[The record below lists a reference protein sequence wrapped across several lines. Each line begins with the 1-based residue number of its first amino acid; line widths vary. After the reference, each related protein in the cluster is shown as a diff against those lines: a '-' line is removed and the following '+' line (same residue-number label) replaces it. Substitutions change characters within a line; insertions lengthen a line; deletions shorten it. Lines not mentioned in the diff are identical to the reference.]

1 MVEKDVGFVL
11 RRHNFRE
18 TSVIASLY
26 TLRFGK
32 ITGILKGFYTQKKE
46 FSSNLDIFSLNE
58 LVFYPKKRDIWLISF
73 TDLVHDYD
81 FLRKD
86 IAKATVAALFLNLID
101 RTMQPWD
108 VNYEVFALLKNAL
121 LALEQGEEKKI
132 CYMFLIKFLTISGF
146 KPEFNKCIMCH
157 GRIQEE
163 SVFSV
168 SRGGLVC
175 GDCHGQVGDARKIS
189 KETISSLVYIQ
200 NSEFSL
206 MLRLNPSRDCEK
218 EITYILREFLCY
230 HLDFDIQAPA
240 QRKRLPA

>member
-1 MVEKDVGFVL
+1 MVEKDIGFVL

-73 TDLVHDYD
+73 TDLVCDYD
-81 FLRKD
+81 FLRRD
-86 IAKATVAALFLNLID
+86 ITKANAAAMFLNLID
-101 RTMQPWD
+101 KTMQLWD
-108 VNYEVFALLKNAL
+108 TNHEVFELLKSALLN
-121 LALEQGEEKKI
+121 LEKWQAHRI
-132 CYMFLIKFLTISGF
+132 CYMFLIKFLTLSGF
-146 KPEFNKCIMCH
+146 KPEFDKCIICH
-157 GRIQEE
+157 SPIEE
-163 SVFSV
+163 DSAFSV
-168 SRGGLVC
+168 SRGGLICKKCRVQVS
-175 GDCHGQVGDARKIS
+175 DCRNVG
-189 KETISSLVYIQ
+189 KETIPSLLYIQ
-200 NSEFSL
+200 NSEFPL
-206 MLRLNPSRDCEK
+206 VLRLNPTRDCEK
-218 EITYILREFLCY
+218 EIMYILREFLCY